1 MTKVGDF
8 AAIFLGACLINNLI
22 LDTMVGLPPAV
33 ATSKKIATAVNMA
46 ITMTLVLMIATVAT
60 YPLYYYV
67 LLPLDLVYLQT
78 ISFVFL
84 TALGIKTA
92 EACLKRFKPELY
104 QRVAVFIP
112 LTLINSAVLGVA
124 LVNMQ
129 SQHGV
134 IGSVFFG
141 LGAAIGFGLVII
153 AMAAMQERMMAAEIP
168 TPFRGI
174 AILLITLGIMSMAF
188 MGFNGIASL

>member
-1 MTKVGDF
+1 
-8 AAIFLGACLINNLI
+8 
-22 LDTMVGLPPAV
+22 MVGLPPAV